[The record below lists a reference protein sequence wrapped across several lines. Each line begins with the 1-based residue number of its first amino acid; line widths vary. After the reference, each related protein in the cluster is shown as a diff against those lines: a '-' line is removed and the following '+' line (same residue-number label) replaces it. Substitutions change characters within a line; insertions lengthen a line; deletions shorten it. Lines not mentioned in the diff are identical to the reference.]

1 MYGKGEEGCTAWK
14 DDLTVQ
20 GTSAEHG
27 SLISIST
34 RGLGGAV
41 TSIRERVASA

>member
-27 SLISIST
+27 SLIST